1 MFKISNVQLKWIAA
15 LVWYAGSLALFLKG
29 RQLTKGALDL
39 HPESVWPYAIFI
51 IGLVLGLIKTRY
63 LFNKSAVKNIIR
75 INELQNPRIWQF
87 FRPVFFILL
96 ALMIATGAVLSR
108 SSQGNFIYML
118 SVAILDFSLS
128 IALALSGLLY
138 WKKQ

>member
-63 LFNKSAVKNIIR
+63 LFNKSAIKNIKR
-75 INELQNPRIWQF
+75 ICAIENPRIWEF
-87 FRPVFFILL
+87 FRPIFFILL
-96 ALMIATGAVLSR
+96 TLMIATGAVLSR
-108 SSQGNFIYML
+108 VAQGNFTFML
-118 SVAILDFSLS
+118 SVATLDFSLS
-128 IALALSGLLY
+128 TALALSGLLY

>member
-1 MFKISNVQLKWIAA
+1 MFKISNAQLKWIAA

-29 RQLTKGALDL
+29 RQLARGALDL
-39 HPESVWPYAIFI
+39 HPESVWPYGVLI
-51 IGLVLGLIKTRY
+51 IGFILGLIKTRY
-63 LFNKSAVKNIIR
+63 LFNKSAIKNITR
-75 INELQNPRIWQF
+75 INELQNPKIWEF
-87 FRPVFFILL
+87 FRPFFFILL

-108 SSQGNFIYML
+108 VAQGNFIFML
-118 SVAILDFSLS
+118 SVATLDFSLS